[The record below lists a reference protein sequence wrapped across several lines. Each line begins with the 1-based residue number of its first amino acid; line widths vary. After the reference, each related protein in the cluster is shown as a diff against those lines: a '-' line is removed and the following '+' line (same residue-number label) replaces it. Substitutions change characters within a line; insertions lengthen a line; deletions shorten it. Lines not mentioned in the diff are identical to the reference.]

1 MRYLQLRSRT
11 EKGHQKPGE
20 SPKGFSKMGNRVR
33 GHVLEGESGGTGY
46 VHLRKEAE
54 KDDLSA
60 YKYLGVGGGE
70 KQRKGRDSNQ
80 GRQKPRMVL
89 GLRTSIRKRKTQA
102 YSSAGF
108 LAVMSAGQWKSLPK
122 GNPSSLVS
130 DTKKKN
136 EFNTFRPVGM
146 GKDKLV

>member
-1 MRYLQLRSRT
+1 METAANMRYLGLRSRT

-20 SPKGFSKMGNRVR
+20 SPKGFSKMGDGVR

-46 VHLRKEAE
+46 VHLRKETE

-60 YKYLGVGGGE
+60 YKYLWVGGRE
-70 KQRKGRDSNQ
+70 EQRKGRDSNQ

-89 GLRTSIRKRKTQA
+89 GVRTSIRERKTQA

-108 LAVMSAGQWKSLPK
+108 LTVMSARQWKSLLREIPA
-122 GNPSSLVS
+122 P
-130 DTKKKN
+130 
-136 EFNTFRPVGM
+136 
-146 GKDKLV
+146 